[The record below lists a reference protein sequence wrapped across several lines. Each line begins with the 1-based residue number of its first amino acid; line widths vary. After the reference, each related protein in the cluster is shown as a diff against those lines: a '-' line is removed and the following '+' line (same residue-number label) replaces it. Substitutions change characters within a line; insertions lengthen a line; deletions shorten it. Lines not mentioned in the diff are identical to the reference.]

1 LSAPSYWIQ
10 HDGIGTDIEA
20 SQFGEP
26 VRRASSAS
34 QFGDAQA
41 CRGEQFAD
49 RDIANRAV
57 LVDRPEQAPKLAR
70 AQRDPSRRIDRRD
83 GDVHHRGGAN
93 QGGRLSP
100 SEEDHKAAAAAL

>member
-1 LSAPSYWIQ
+1 VERDVPLAVPLADDVHDASALAQ
-10 HDGIGTDIEA
+10 LELLELEA
-20 SQFGEP
+20 RQL
-26 VRRASSAS
+26 VN
-34 QFGDAQA
+34 AQA
-41 CRGEQFAD
+41 CRGEQLTD

-93 QGGRLSP
+93 QGGRLGP
-100 SEEDHKAAAAAL
+100 SEEDHETGAAAL